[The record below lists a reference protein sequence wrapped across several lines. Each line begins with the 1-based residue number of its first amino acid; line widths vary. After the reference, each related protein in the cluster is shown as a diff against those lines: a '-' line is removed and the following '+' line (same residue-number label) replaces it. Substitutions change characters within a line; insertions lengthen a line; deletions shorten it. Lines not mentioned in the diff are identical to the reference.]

1 MGRLHWP
8 TVAVAWLSVG
18 LLLAMALAA
27 APAPGQEPE
36 SGGPFALTGTVV
48 DDTGRPLLGA
58 FVSFED
64 SEWGSLTGESG
75 RFEIPDVTA
84 GTVALTVEL
93 LGYETL
99 RWTGAVRADSPLTLT
114 LAPRPILLEGLNVV
128 TSRFESRRKAAPTSV
143 RWFDRSDLATS
154 FEYDVLDFVASRA
167 GLSRVPCRGA
177 WTDECFMIRGRAVA
191 PSVWIDEAPVIG
203 GMDYLRTFRPH
214 ELYMVE
220 VYAGGRQIRA
230 YTPQFMEQAAK
241 VRLQPIAFVF

>member
-1 MGRLHWP
+1 MRRMHWP
-8 TVAVAWLSVG
+8 TVAAAWLSLG
-18 LLLAMALAA
+18 LLLAMTLAA
-27 APAPGQEPE
+27 APAPAQER
-36 SGGPFALTGTVV
+36 GADGPFALTGTVV
-48 DDTGRPLLGA
+48 DDAGRPLLGA
-58 FVSFED
+58 FVSIED

-75 RFEIPDVTA
+75 RFELPDVTA
-84 GTVALTVEL
+84 GTVSITVEL

-99 RWTGAVRADSPLTLT
+99 RWTGAVRADTPLTLT
-114 LAPRPILLEGLNVV
+114 LAPRPILLEGLEVV
-128 TSRFESRRKAAPTSV
+128 TNRFESRRKAAATSV

-154 FEYDVLDFVASRA
+154 VEYDVLDFVASRA
-167 GLSRVPCRGA
+167 GLSRVPCRGT
-177 WTDECFMIRGRAVA
+177 WTTECFMVRGRPVA
-191 PSVWIDEAPVIG
+191 PTVWIDEAPMIG